1 MDRPKKKT
9 WQNQHEPL
17 NLCGIHLRKIR
28 KSLNMNLEDVQAA
41 LDLDYGISID
51 RSNLARIE
59 RGERTVSDIELV
71 VLAHLLGV
79 SIEKLLWGETP
90 PKPDELGEILKKVQV
105 RYAAGRLRQGED
117 S

>member
-1 MDRPKKKT
+1 MPKKKT
-9 WQNQHEPL
+9 QQDQHEPL

-28 KSLNMNLEDVQAA
+28 KSLNMNLDDIQAA

-79 SIEKLLWGETP
+79 SIEELLWGETP

-105 RYAAGRLRQGED
+105 RYATGRLRQGED

>member
-1 MDRPKKKT
+1 MDIPKKKT
-9 WQNQHEPL
+9 RQGQHKPF
-17 NLCGIHLRKIR
+17 NLCVIHLRKIR
-28 KSLNMNLEDVQAA
+28 KSLNMNLEDIQAA

-51 RSNLARIE
+51 RSNLGRIE
-59 RGERTVSDIELV
+59 NGERTVSDIELV

-79 SIEKLLWGETP
+79 SVEKLLWGETP

-105 RYAAGRLRQGED
+105 RYATGRSRQSEN